1 MYKREDAVFD
11 PIDKYMCFYM
21 QTEYSRQRKATM
33 PDLKS
38 KLPRIKNITIHKTL
52 HMLEIQ

>member
-1 MYKREDAVFD
+1 MYKRDDAVFD